1 MLKDEAF
8 NGNRIETNKLL
19 SDTIIDSEK
28 NILYLNIINQR
39 LLKLNEIFKLIGQTS
54 LEKAIDM
61 LKPPIFWKDKPIF
74 ITQAKAWSEDKI
86 IKALKKTYDTETM
99 IKSSYNIKKKTL
111 LKKLL
116 IDICNL
122 ANAA

>member
-1 MLKDEAF
+1 MGQRSSTISGNDRIIQVRLPEA
-8 NGNRIETNKLL
+8 ISADPEDITELLNKIKTLAKIT
-19 SDTIIDSEK
+19 TISSRVK
-28 NILYLNIINQR
+28 LRNNITDL
-39 LLKLNEIFKLIGQTS
+39 
-54 LEKAIDM
+54 
-61 LKPPIFWKDKPIF
+61 
-74 ITQAKAWSEDKI
+74 